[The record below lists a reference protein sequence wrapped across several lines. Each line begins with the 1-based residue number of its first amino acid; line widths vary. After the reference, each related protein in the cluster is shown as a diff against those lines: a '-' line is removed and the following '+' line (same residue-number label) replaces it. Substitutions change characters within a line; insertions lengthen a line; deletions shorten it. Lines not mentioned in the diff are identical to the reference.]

1 MKKFYNSENSFH
13 KIKIPKEPK
22 ILDLNKVDKLKEIKY
37 LSKINRATKNKIRY
51 GGQFFENTN
60 EENSNKDNNKNKE
73 LNNNENKEVLI
84 YNHDKYKDYNNIGG
98 KKKKIIER
106 NRKRFEI
113 EKDIKEINKL
123 KKTIKNSF
131 TPKLDIKISLKSNLS
146 NYKTDKLSKGEQKI
160 NNFYSNDISYDQS
173 KNTIFSSEHENGN
186 DSSLISPKN
195 KLRKSNLRSRLKII
209 DNKDIIYRVKS
220 NSIYNQSFLSNK
232 NIYQGSTFYSNFS
245 NNMNI
250 NNSNLSKN
258 SFNLSSINIS
268 NNFNQTPKKKVSFV
282 DGKKIL
288 SSKENKFNIIESSI
302 SKEKI
307 KKSKSLACSEDKDD
321 FYDKYLNN
329 KIEDIYSVAKN
340 INMSNKDNNIN
351 KINKFLKITNSK
363 LPLLYKGN
371 KLKDTFSFFHKIN
384 NELIN
389 PNIKYNYIKAK
400 KLLNV
405 EDKKRL
411 KYIGNIESELIN
423 KEKELLVKMFRS
435 KSS

>member
-1 MKKFYNSENSFH
+1 
-13 KIKIPKEPK
+13 
-22 ILDLNKVDKLKEIKY
+22 
-37 LSKINRATKNKIRY
+37 
-51 GGQFFENTN
+51 
-60 EENSNKDNNKNKE
+60 
-73 LNNNENKEVLI
+73 
-84 YNHDKYKDYNNIGG
+84 
-98 KKKKIIER
+98 
-106 NRKRFEI
+106 
-113 EKDIKEINKL
+113 
-123 KKTIKNSF
+123 
-131 TPKLDIKISLKSNLS
+131 
-146 NYKTDKLSKGEQKI
+146 
-160 NNFYSNDISYDQS
+160 
-173 KNTIFSSEHENGN
+173 
-186 DSSLISPKN
+186 
-195 KLRKSNLRSRLKII
+195 
-209 DNKDIIYRVKS
+209 
-220 NSIYNQSFLSNK
+220 
-232 NIYQGSTFYSNFS
+232 
-245 NNMNI
+245 MNI

-307 KKSKSLACSEDKDD
+307 KKSKSLACSENKDD

-371 KLKDTFSFFHKIN
+371 KLKDTFSFFHKIS